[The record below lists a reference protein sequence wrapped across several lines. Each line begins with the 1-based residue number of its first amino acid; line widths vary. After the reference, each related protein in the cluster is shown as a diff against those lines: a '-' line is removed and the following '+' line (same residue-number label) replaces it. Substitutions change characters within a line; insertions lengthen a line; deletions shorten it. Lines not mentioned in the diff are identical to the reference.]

1 MKVRW
6 FDECRK
12 MRHRVKILENPAGKV
27 NENGFAVKDWSV
39 ITTVWASVK
48 GLSSREYFSAAAVQ
62 KENMIKIKIRYRKD
76 IDQSNRLE
84 FRGKQYDIESIDN
97 INFENRFLEIMA
109 LEV

>member
-1 MKVRW
+1 
-6 FDECRK
+6 

-27 NENGFAVKDWSV
+27 NENGFAVKEWSV

-48 GLSSREYFSAAAVQ
+48 GSSREYFSAAAIQ

-84 FRGKQYDIESIDN
+84 FRDKQYDIESIDN